1 MLPFL
6 VFRRENNL
14 SLSVSNLVVLVYLLY
29 TYTPPHH
36 KLIHG
41 QRRVLAFRSLSFAR
55 DRFTRFVLACL
66 PPRFCFSRDLMYPPQ
81 SSADILHSLL
91 VGSMRI
97 DGYVPILQQQKDKE
111 TRSWLGGRRRGKEG
125 GGTCCSASPVGSL
138 RLEGSICITE
148 AIINYEFKT
157 MLGPLMR
164 PSHYMSVEKEMSE
177 TIKIMW
183 G

>member
-1 MLPFL
+1 
-6 VFRRENNL
+6 
-14 SLSVSNLVVLVYLLY
+14 
-29 TYTPPHH
+29 
-36 KLIHG
+36 
-41 QRRVLAFRSLSFAR
+41 
-55 DRFTRFVLACL
+55 
-66 PPRFCFSRDLMYPPQ
+66 MYPPQ